1 MDKYIAYIEE
11 QLAYFKK
18 HSDLSDNEEVT
29 PVKVNTTLAHYVNVG
44 VALIGEYTRYK
55 YQLYSLSK
63 EYDKWHSKKFYE
75 TRKQMISEFESK
87 TIKIAVKEIDNAVKV
102 ENETEYWKWQDKITD
117 LELRLRFLQ
126 RLIDQWAKLDNVL
139 NNLSKNM
146 RQEMISLS
154 IENRMNSV
162 ETSSRQVHT
171 EFPKPSPRSG
181 EYIND
186 SKPSGSYKRIPV

>member
-1 MDKYIAYIEE
+1 MDKYIEYIEE
-11 QLAYFKK
+11 QIAYFEK
-18 HSDLSDNEEVT
+18 HSDLNNKEEVT
-29 PVKVNTTLAHYVNVG
+29 PVKVNTTLSHYTGVG

-55 YQLYSLSK
+55 YQLYNLSRD
-63 EYDKWHSKKFYE
+63 YDKWHSRKFYD
-75 TRKQMISEFESK
+75 TRKDMLAEFKSK

-102 ENETEYWKWQDKITD
+102 ENETEYWKWQDQITD

-154 IENRMNSV
+154 IENRMNSAD
-162 ETSSRQVHT
+162 SIDRKMRT
-171 EFPKPSPRSG
+171 EFPQSRKRTPSS
-181 EYIND
+181 
-186 SKPSGSYKRIPV
+186 